1 MKEILDVYNN
11 HFELIG
17 KTIERGQKGLKKNEY
32 IMLAIVF
39 VKNNEGKY
47 LIQKTSKDKA
57 NTFSTTGGHVLHK
70 ETPEEAIVREVEE
83 ELSLKIE
90 HQQFKLIDRI
100 ILKDKP
106 CIFNVYILEGNF
118 NIQEM
123 KIQEEEVE
131 SVYWL
136 DKNQIIN
143 LIEEENFLQ
152 SHGKIFKLINN
163 IN

>member
-1 MKEILDVYNN
+1 MDVYNN

-17 KTIERGQKGLKKNEY
+17 KTIERGQKGLEKNEY
-32 IMLAIVF
+32 IMIAIVF
-39 VKNNEGKY
+39 IKNSEGNY
-47 LIQKTSKDKA
+47 LIQKASKDKA

-83 ELSLKIE
+83 ELGLKVG

-106 CIFNVYILEGNF
+106 CIFNVYILKSNF
-118 NIQEM
+118 NTHQM

-131 SVYWL
+131 RVYWL

-143 LIEEENFLQ
+143 LIEEESFLQ
-152 SHGKIFKLINN
+152 SHGEIFKLINN
-163 IN
+163 IY